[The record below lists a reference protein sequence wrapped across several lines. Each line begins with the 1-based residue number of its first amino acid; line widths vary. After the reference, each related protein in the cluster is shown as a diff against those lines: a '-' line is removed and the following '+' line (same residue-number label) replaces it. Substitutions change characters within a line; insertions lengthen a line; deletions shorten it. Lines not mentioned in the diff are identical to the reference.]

1 MGNSQASTASASS
14 SRFVTA
20 SRAFSKQ
27 ELDGLREL
35 FASLAAQSQTGG
47 RAISRPVF
55 LEYYGIR
62 GPLGERL
69 FELVA
74 KESGGGDGVTF
85 EDLIISK
92 ATYGRGTRD
101 EVEEFIYQLCDV
113 TGDGILSRS
122 LGINRYSLFHFL
134 LSLTARSDL
143 ESVLASIHETI
154 FAENKEA
161 VEGSKN
167 RAFEAFLN
175 SAVFSKNAKGNS
187 EKSMSLSDFRNWCVL
202 MPSLRKFL
210 GNLLMPPDSGRS
222 GFQVPILHYPENIS
236 TDLLLLNKE
245 NTDAQTVLIVKDTEG
260 SVYGGYASQPWERH
274 SDFYGDMKTFLFK
287 LYPQASIFRPTG
299 ANRNLQ
305 WCAINFSSENIPN
318 GIGFG
323 GQPHHFGLF
332 LSANFDQGHSFT
344 CSTFTS
350 PPLSKTNRFRP
361 EVIECWGIQTKGAQ
375 DEKSKVVKGT
385 VLERFKEDRNMLKL
399 VGLASASD

>member
-69 FELVA
+69 FQLVA

-122 LGINRYSLFHFL
+122 
-134 LSLTARSDL
+134 DL

-175 SAVFSKNAKGNS
+175 SAVFSKNAEGNS

-210 GNLLMPPDSGRS
+210 GNLLMPLI
-222 GFQVPILHYPENIS
+222 QVSL
-236 TDLLLLNKE
+236 
-245 NTDAQTVLIVKDTEG
+245 V
-260 SVYGGYASQPWERH
+260 
-274 SDFYGDMKTFLFK
+274 DFPLF
-287 LYPQASIFRPTG
+287 
-299 ANRNLQ
+299 
-305 WCAINFSSENIPN
+305 
-318 GIGFG
+318 
-323 GQPHHFGLF
+323 
-332 LSANFDQGHSFT
+332 
-344 CSTFTS
+344 
-350 PPLSKTNRFRP
+350 
-361 EVIECWGIQTKGAQ
+361 
-375 DEKSKVVKGT
+375 
-385 VLERFKEDRNMLKL
+385 
-399 VGLASASD
+399 